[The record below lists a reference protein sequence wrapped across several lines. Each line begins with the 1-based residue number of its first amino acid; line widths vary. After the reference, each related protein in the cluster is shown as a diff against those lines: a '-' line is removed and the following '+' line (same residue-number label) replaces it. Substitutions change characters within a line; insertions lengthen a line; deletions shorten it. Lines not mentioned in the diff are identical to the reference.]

1 MKHSIKNP
9 FPPAGKTASAVRNR
23 KYGRKLA
30 YTYFEEL
37 CLPAEKASN
46 KSTKFV
52 IKQKSVSTGQNEGFP
67 EKYDFTGPKSYV
79 ESVSEK
85 RLKKTASFS
94 RSKIF

>member
-1 MKHSIKNP
+1 MEENWLTPTLKNCVYQQ
-9 FPPAGKTASAVRNR
+9 K
-23 KYGRKLA
+23 
-30 YTYFEEL
+30 
-37 CLPAEKASN
+37 KASN

>member
-1 MKHSIKNP
+1 MEENWLTTTLKNCVHQQ
-9 FPPAGKTASAVRNR
+9 K
-23 KYGRKLA
+23 
-30 YTYFEEL
+30 
-37 CLPAEKASN
+37 KASN

-67 EKYDFTGPKSYV
+67 EKYDFTGPKSYF

-85 RLKKTASFS
+85 KLKKTVSFS